1 MQAQDPDFRDKTLA
15 ALTDQPFA
23 ALLGMEAID
32 AGVGWIEV
40 GLEITAQHTQHD
52 GIVHGGA
59 VATLADT
66 GAALAALTL
75 IGAGERVV
83 TIEFKINFLRP
94 ARHGRLVC
102 RGQVLR
108 PGRNV
113 TISEAEVVGVDGDA
127 RTLIA
132 KAMATIAILPETP
145 GMRASR
151 AIA

>member
-23 ALLGMEAID
+23 KLLGMEAMD
-32 AGVGWIEV
+32 AGPGWIEV
-40 GLEITAQHTQHD
+40 GLDITPQHTQHD

-75 IGAGERVV
+75 IKPGERVV

-94 ARHGRLVC
+94 ALGGRLVC

-113 TISEAEVVGVDGDA
+113 TISEAEVVCHQGDT

-132 KAMATIAILPETP
+132 KAMATIAILP
-145 GMRASR
+145 ASPSSTSTVT
-151 AIA
+151 A

>member
-1 MQAQDPDFRDKTLA
+1 MA

-23 ALLGMEAID
+23 RLLGIEALD
-32 AGVGWIEV
+32 SGAGWIEV
-40 GLEITAQHTQHD
+40 GLNITSRHTQHD

-66 GAALAALTL
+66 AVALAALTL
-75 IGAGERVV
+75 VKPGERVV

-94 ARHGRLVC
+94 ATVGRLVC
-102 RGQVLR
+102 RGDVLR

-113 TISEAEVVGVDGDA
+113 SVSEAEIFAVQDGM

-132 KAMATIAILPETP
+132 KAMATIAILPESL
-145 GMRASR
+145 ASSSSV
-151 AIA
+151 AA